1 MKEVKNTQVINWLL
15 SFVKPL
21 SLKMSG
27 AVLLGIISNLSV
39 IGITFLGLKEMFT
52 ILSGNTN
59 SVMKTFWLLILCGV
73 IRGVARYMEQYLNH
87 DIAFSLLANVRSSIF
102 KVLRKL
108 GPAKLSGKNSG
119 DMITAITTDV
129 EALEVFFAH
138 TISPVFIAIGTSL
151 VLVSYLLTNHLY
163 LGLILLLGHL
173 FVGVFVPVISYKQ
186 HEKTGSVYQETFVS
200 LNQQVIENVDS
211 IRDINQFSLEEEKL
225 ASLHEAGKKLNQ
237 EYQKKLKQSSKIQIL
252 SEFGV
257 IGTTILIILVG
268 TQLDLSVSQQVTTS
282 IITLSSFGSVLAL
295 SGLGN
300 ALLST
305 FASGKRLFALVNEEP
320 NVVFNSDKQQH
331 KNEFNDLVIENLSFS
346 YDEKQILDNLN
357 INLEKGVTLGIGGES
372 GKGKSTLLKLLM
384 RYFDPNQG
392 RILFDKTNL
401 KDYSETELHSLESV
415 MEQKTFIFA
424 DTIKNNISLK
434 NEKISQED
442 IEKAAEAASLSEW
455 IESLPDKYETKIGG
469 QYRGV
474 SDGEK
479 QRIGLARVFLHDAP
493 LLLLDEPTSSLDY
506 LNEQKIL
513 HTIKHVSEGKTT
525 IVVSHRESTLNIADK
540 VMVIE

>member
-39 IGITFLGLKEMFT
+39 IGITFLGLKEMFA
-52 ILSGNTN
+52 ILSGDTN

-225 ASLHEAGKKLNQ
+225 ASLHEAGEKLNQ

-257 IGTTILIILVG
+257 IGTTILMILVG

-513 HTIKHVSEGKTT
+513 HTIKHISEGKTT
-525 IVVSHRESTLNIADK
+525 IVVSHRKSTLNIADE
-540 VMVIE
+540 VMIIE

>member
-1 MKEVKNTQVINWLL
+1 MKEVKNIQVVNWLL

-39 IGITFLGLKEMFT
+39 IGITFLGLKEMFA
-52 ILSGNTN
+52 ILSGDTN

-225 ASLHEAGKKLNQ
+225 ASLHEAGEKLNQ

-257 IGTTILIILVG
+257 IGTTILMILVG

-320 NVVFNSDKQQH
+320 NIVFNSNKQQNE
-331 KNEFNDLVIENLSFS
+331 NEFNDLVIENLSFS

-469 QYRGV
+469 QNRGV

-513 HTIKHVSEGKTT
+513 HTIKHISEGKTT

>member
-39 IGITFLGLKEMFT
+39 IEITFLGLKEMFA
-52 ILSGNTN
+52 ILSGDAT

-151 VLVSYLLTNHLY
+151 VLVSYLLTNHFY

-225 ASLHEAGKKLNQ
+225 ASLHEAGEKLNQ

-257 IGTTILIILVG
+257 IGTTILMILVG

-305 FASGKRLFALVNEEP
+305 FASAKRLFALVNEEP

-384 RYFDPNQG
+384 RYFDPDQG

-469 QYRGV
+469 QNRGV

-513 HTIKHVSEGKTT
+513 QTIKHISEGKTT

-540 VMVIE
+540 VMIIE

>member
-1 MKEVKNTQVINWLL
+1 MKEVKNTQVVNWLL

-39 IGITFLGLKEMFT
+39 IGITFLGLKEMFA
-52 ILSGNTN
+52 ILSGDTN

-225 ASLHEAGKKLNQ
+225 ASLHEAGEKLNQ

-257 IGTTILIILVG
+257 IGTTILMILVG

-320 NVVFNSDKQQH
+320 NIVFNSNKQQNE
-331 KNEFNDLVIENLSFS
+331 NEFNDLVIENLSFS

-434 NEKISQED
+434 NETISQED

-469 QYRGV
+469 QNRGV

-513 HTIKHVSEGKTT
+513 HTIKHISEGKTT

>member
-1 MKEVKNTQVINWLL
+1 MKEVKNTQVVNWLL

-39 IGITFLGLKEMFT
+39 IGITFLGLKEMFA
-52 ILSGNTN
+52 ILSGDTT

-151 VLVSYLLTNHLY
+151 VLVSYLLTNYLY

-225 ASLHEAGKKLNQ
+225 ASLHEAGEKLNQ

-320 NVVFNSDKQQH
+320 NVVFNSNKQQNE
-331 KNEFNDLVIENLSFS
+331 NEFNDLVIENL
-346 YDEKQILDNLN
+346 Y
-357 INLEKGVTLGIGGES
+357 LEKGVTLGIGGES

-513 HTIKHVSEGKTT
+513 HTIKHISEGKTT
-525 IVVSHRESTLNIADK
+525 IVVSHRKSTLNIADE
-540 VMVIE
+540 VMIIE

>member
-1 MKEVKNTQVINWLL
+1 MKEVKNIQVVNWLL

-39 IGITFLGLKEMFT
+39 IGITFLGLKEMFA
-52 ILSGNTN
+52 ILSGDTN

-225 ASLHEAGKKLNQ
+225 ASLHEAGEKLNQ

-257 IGTTILIILVG
+257 IGTTILMILVG

-320 NVVFNSDKQQH
+320 NIVFNSNKQQNE
-331 KNEFNDLVIENLSFS
+331 NEFNDLVIENLSFS

-384 RYFDPNQG
+384 RYFDLNQG

-469 QYRGV
+469 QNRGV

-513 HTIKHVSEGKTT
+513 HTIKHISEGKTT

>member
-1 MKEVKNTQVINWLL
+1 MKEVKNIQVVNWLL

-39 IGITFLGLKEMFT
+39 IGITFLGLKEMFA
-52 ILSGNTN
+52 ILSGDTN

-225 ASLHEAGKKLNQ
+225 ASLREAGEKLNQ

-257 IGTTILIILVG
+257 IGTTILMILVG

-320 NVVFNSDKQQH
+320 NVVFNSNKQQNE
-331 KNEFNDLVIENLSFS
+331 NEFNDLVIENLSFS

-469 QYRGV
+469 QNRGV

-513 HTIKHVSEGKTT
+513 HTIKHISEGKTT

-540 VMVIE
+540 VMIIE

>member
-1 MKEVKNTQVINWLL
+1 MKEVKNIQVVNWLL

-39 IGITFLGLKEMFT
+39 IGITFLGLKEMFA
-52 ILSGNTN
+52 ILSGDTN

-163 LGLILLLGHL
+163 LGLILLFGHL

-200 LNQQVIENVDS
+200 VNQQVIENVDS

-225 ASLHEAGKKLNQ
+225 AGLHEAGEKLNQ

-257 IGTTILIILVG
+257 IGTTILMILVG

-320 NVVFNSDKQQH
+320 NVVFNSNKQQNE
-331 KNEFNDLVIENLSFS
+331 NEFNDLVIENLSFS

-469 QYRGV
+469 QNRGV

-513 HTIKHVSEGKTT
+513 HTIKHISEGKTT

-540 VMVIE
+540 VMIIE

>member
-1 MKEVKNTQVINWLL
+1 MKKVKNTQVINWLL

-39 IGITFLGLKEMFT
+39 IGITFLGLKEMFA
-52 ILSGNTN
+52 ILSGDTT

-237 EYQKKLKQSSKIQIL
+237 EYQNKLKQSSKIQIL

-257 IGTTILIILVG
+257 IGTTILMILVG

-320 NVVFNSDKQQH
+320 NIVFNSNKQQNE
-331 KNEFNDLVIENLSFS
+331 NEFNDLVIENLSFS

-424 DTIKNNISLK
+424 DTIKNNLSLK

-455 IESLPDKYETKIGG
+455 IESLPDKYETKIGS
-469 QYRGV
+469 QNRGV

-513 HTIKHVSEGKTT
+513 HTIKHISEGKTT

-540 VMVIE
+540 VMIIE

>member
-39 IGITFLGLKEMFT
+39 IGITFLGLKEMFA
-52 ILSGNTN
+52 ILSGDTN

-225 ASLHEAGKKLNQ
+225 ASLHEAGEKLNQ

-257 IGTTILIILVG
+257 IGTTILMILVG

-320 NVVFNSDKQQH
+320 NVVFNSNKQQNE
-331 KNEFNDLVIENLSFS
+331 NEFNDLVIENLSFS

-469 QYRGV
+469 QNRGV

-513 HTIKHVSEGKTT
+513 HTIKHISEGKTT

>member
-1 MKEVKNTQVINWLL
+1 MKEVKNIQVVNWLL

-39 IGITFLGLKEMFT
+39 IGITFLGLKEMFA
-52 ILSGNTN
+52 ILSGDTN

-225 ASLHEAGKKLNQ
+225 ASLREAGEKLNQ

-257 IGTTILIILVG
+257 IGTTILMILVG

-320 NVVFNSDKQQH
+320 NVVFNSNKQQNE
-331 KNEFNDLVIENLSFS
+331 NEFNDLVIENLSFS

-384 RYFDPNQG
+384 RYFDLNQG

-469 QYRGV
+469 QNRGV

-513 HTIKHVSEGKTT
+513 HTIKHISEGKTT

-540 VMVIE
+540 VMIIE

>member
-1 MKEVKNTQVINWLL
+1 MKEVKNIQVVNWLL

-39 IGITFLGLKEMFT
+39 IGITFLGLKEMFA

-225 ASLHEAGKKLNQ
+225 ASLHEAGEKLNQ

-257 IGTTILIILVG
+257 IGTTILMILVG

-346 YDEKQILDNLN
+346 YDEKQILDNLY

-442 IEKAAEAASLSEW
+442 IEKASEAASLSEW

-469 QYRGV
+469 QNRGV

-513 HTIKHVSEGKTT
+513 HTIKHISEGKTT
-525 IVVSHRESTLNIADK
+525 IVVSHRESTLNIADE
-540 VMVIE
+540 VMIIE